1 MDMRDNSSQL
11 VSDPNQMTS
20 QRTSKY
26 EDHNNVRREADTPT
40 SEQTEGIDRG
50 LVAAMVGHELREPLN
65 AIISFLNVT
74 IQERLGPLNELQSE
88 FLRSTESAARRLERR
103 INDVQIALLHGDAL
117 RLQRSWINPN
127 ARVIAI
133 CRELEWAA
141 ERYDITVLMGMEQS
155 TRNPGVWAD
164 PDRLDQVL
172 INLVENGIRYA
183 SAGSEVRVSTSFR
196 EQGFWTFLV
205 ENEVEGGAGYDPSK
219 WFQPGE
225 RSRWRNDQSRPGL
238 GLGLTI
244 ARHLVH
250 AHGGEIWADVVDD
263 RVQFGFSIPHHQ
275 RAKNTKDA
283 ATD

>member
-1 MDMRDNSSQL
+1 
-11 VSDPNQMTS
+11 MTS
-20 QRTSKY
+20 QRTSMY
-26 EDHNNVRREADTPT
+26 EGHNNGGQGADTST
-40 SEQTEGIDRG
+40 SEQPEGIDRR
-50 LVAAMVGHELREPLN
+50 LVAAMASHELREPLN

-88 FLRSTESAARRLERR
+88 FLRSAESAARRLERR
-103 INDVQIALLHGDAL
+103 VDDVQVALLHGDAL

-127 ARVIAI
+127 SRVIAT

-141 ERYDITVLMGMEQS
+141 ERYDITVLMGLEQT
-155 TRNPGVWAD
+155 TRSPGVWAD

-183 SAGSEVRVSTSFR
+183 PTGSEVRVSTSFR
-196 EQGFWTFLV
+196 ERGYWTFVV
-205 ENEVEGGAGYDPSK
+205 ENEIEDGTDYEPST

-225 RSRWRNDQSRPGL
+225 RARWSNDPSRPGL

-250 AHGGEIWADVVDD
+250 AHGGEISADIVND
-263 RVQFGFSIPHHQ
+263 RVQFGFSIPH
-275 RAKNTKDA
+275 RRPTRDMKS
-283 ATD
+283 ATTA